1 MSGEK
6 RTPETA
12 LSYRPADGSVPVLER
27 SIGDALRAA
36 AAGHGARTALIE
48 GIEGPRRRWSYDQLL
63 ADAEQ
68 VARALLGRF
77 RPGEHVAVFAANSP
91 EWVLLEMGAALAG
104 LTLVTVNPAF
114 LATEVAYVLGQ
125 SRACG
130 VVVQP
135 QYRGRDLLAVVAQA
149 RAGLPELR
157 EVIDLDDW
165 PAFLASG
172 ARDTVLPEVAPGD
185 IAQIQYTSGTTGFP
199 KGACL
204 THRGLANNGR
214 LFARAIGAGP
224 DDVWVNPMPMFH
236 TAGCGLVTLGAL
248 QTGGIHVLPPAFD
261 PALLLALFEAERGTL
276 MLSVPTM
283 LIRLLD
289 HPDARTRDLTSWRLA
304 ALGGAPVPPE
314 LARRAAEEVG
324 LKVTIGF
331 GQTEASPYI
340 THTVPDDP
348 NPHWIETVGRPL
360 PQTEVKVIDPV
371 SGDTV
376 PLGTVGEIC
385 ARGCGVMAGYFDNPA
400 ATAIALDAQ
409 GWLHTGDLG
418 SLDADGYCRIQ
429 GRLKDMIIR
438 GGENI
443 YPREIEDV
451 LFTHPGIANASVVGV
466 PDAEWGEQ
474 VAAFIQPRAGVS
486 LGSEDLAAFCRQH
499 LAPFKV
505 PRIWRFVEAFPQ
517 TASGKIQKFALRDQ
531 LLTEKETV
539 Q

>member
-204 THRGLANNGR
+204 THRGLA
-214 LFARAIGAGP
+214 
-224 DDVWVNPMPMFH
+224 
-236 TAGCGLVTLGAL
+236 
-248 QTGGIHVLPPAFD
+248 Q
-261 PALLLALFEAERGTL
+261 
-276 MLSVPTM
+276 
-283 LIRLLD
+283 
-289 HPDARTRDLTSWRLA
+289 
-304 ALGGAPVPPE
+304 
-314 LARRAAEEVG
+314 
-324 LKVTIGF
+324 
-331 GQTEASPYI
+331 
-340 THTVPDDP
+340 
-348 NPHWIETVGRPL
+348 
-360 PQTEVKVIDPV
+360 
-371 SGDTV
+371 
-376 PLGTVGEIC
+376 
-385 ARGCGVMAGYFDNPA
+385 
-400 ATAIALDAQ
+400 
-409 GWLHTGDLG
+409 
-418 SLDADGYCRIQ
+418 
-429 GRLKDMIIR
+429 
-438 GGENI
+438 
-443 YPREIEDV
+443 
-451 LFTHPGIANASVVGV
+451 
-466 PDAEWGEQ
+466 
-474 VAAFIQPRAGVS
+474 
-486 LGSEDLAAFCRQH
+486 
-499 LAPFKV
+499 
-505 PRIWRFVEAFPQ
+505 
-517 TASGKIQKFALRDQ
+517 
-531 LLTEKETV
+531 
-539 Q
+539 

>member
-12 LSYRPADGSVPVLER
+12 LSYRSADISVPVLER

-36 AAGHGARTALIE
+36 AACHGPRTALIE
-48 GIEGPRRRWSYDQLL
+48 GVEGPRRRWSYDQLL

-77 RPGEHVAVFAANSP
+77 RPGEHVAVFAANCP

-114 LATEVAYVLGQ
+114 LVQEVAYLLGQ
-125 SRACG
+125 SRASG

-149 RAGLPELR
+149 RAGLPNLR
-157 EVIDLDDW
+157 EVIDLGCW
-165 PAFLASG
+165 SAFLASG
-172 ARDTVLPEVAPGD
+172 VRDTVLPEVAPGD

-248 QTGGIHVLPPAFD
+248 QTGGVHVLPPAFD
-261 PALLLALFEAERGTL
+261 PALLLALFEAERGTV

-289 HPDARTRDLTSWRLA
+289 HPDARTRDLTSWRLS

-371 SGDTV
+371 SSDTV
-376 PLGTVGEIC
+376 PLGVVGEIC
-385 ARGCGVMAGYFDNPA
+385 ARGCGVMAGYFDNPG
-400 ATAIALDAQ
+400 ATAIALDAH

-418 SLDADGYCRIQ
+418 SLDAEGYCRIQ

-451 LFTHPGIANASVVGV
+451 LFTHPGIASVSVVGV

-474 VAAFIQPRAGVS
+474 VAAFVQARPEARLCAD
-486 LGSEDLAAFCRQH
+486 ELATFCRLH

-505 PRIWRFVEAFPQ
+505 PRIWRFVDAFPQ
-517 TASGKIQKFALRDQ
+517 TASGKIQKFALREH
-531 LLTEKETV
+531 LLTEKEKAP
-539 Q
+539 

>member
-12 LSYRPADGSVPVLER
+12 LSYRPADRTVPVLER

-36 AAGHGARTALIE
+36 ASGHGARIALIE
-48 GIEGPRRRWSYDQLL
+48 GLEGPRRRWSYDQLL
-63 ADAEQ
+63 ADGEQ

-77 RPGEHVAVFAANSP
+77 QPGEHVAVFAANSP

-114 LATEVAYVLGQ
+114 LAQEVAYVLGQ

-248 QTGGIHVLPPAFD
+248 QTGGVHVLPSAFD
-261 PALLLALFEAERGTL
+261 PALMLALFEAERGTL

-289 HPDARTRDLTSWRLA
+289 HPDARTRDLTSWRLS

-385 ARGCGVMAGYFDNPA
+385 ARGCGVMAGYFDNPG

-451 LFTHPGIANASVVGV
+451 LFTHPGIASVSVVGV
-466 PDAEWGEQ
+466 PDIEWGEQ
-474 VAAFIQPRAGVS
+474 VAAFVQARPEARLCAD
-486 LGSEDLAAFCRQH
+486 DLAAFCRQH

-517 TASGKIQKFALRDQ
+517 TASGKIQKFALREQ

>member
-1 MSGEK
+1 M
-6 RTPETA
+6 
-12 LSYRPADGSVPVLER
+12 
-27 SIGDALRAA
+27 
-36 AAGHGARTALIE
+36 
-48 GIEGPRRRWSYDQLL
+48 
-63 ADAEQ
+63 
-68 VARALLGRF
+68 
-77 RPGEHVAVFAANSP
+77 
-91 EWVLLEMGAALAG
+91 
-104 LTLVTVNPAF
+104 
-114 LATEVAYVLGQ
+114 
-125 SRACG
+125 
-130 VVVQP
+130 
-135 QYRGRDLLAVVAQA
+135 
-149 RAGLPELR
+149 
-157 EVIDLDDW
+157 
-165 PAFLASG
+165 
-172 ARDTVLPEVAPGD
+172 
-185 IAQIQYTSGTTGFP
+185 
-199 KGACL
+199 
-204 THRGLANNGR
+204 
-214 LFARAIGAGP
+214 
-224 DDVWVNPMPMFH
+224 
-236 TAGCGLVTLGAL
+236 
-248 QTGGIHVLPPAFD
+248 
-261 PALLLALFEAERGTL
+261 
-276 MLSVPTM
+276 
-283 LIRLLD
+283 
-289 HPDARTRDLTSWRLA
+289 
-304 ALGGAPVPPE
+304 
-314 LARRAAEEVG
+314 
-324 LKVTIGF
+324 
-331 GQTEASPYI
+331 
-340 THTVPDDP
+340 
-348 NPHWIETVGRPL
+348 
-360 PQTEVKVIDPV
+360 IDPV